1 MSLWTRMPG
10 NATPTP
16 LRIVPKPQYLD
27 LTRPATQ
34 FLQSKI
40 SQSRMGMEPERPRI
54 RFVGQPREAVAHVDN
69 FSSPQS
75 QEAHQRVE
83 AVPALS
89 YEIRSLGSVT
99 TTMAGLV
106 CRKLIEHCEESNLHG
121 REVGGILV
129 GYCSERIEPD
139 QRMGL
144 ERGYEIVVTN
154 SIPISSFD
162 SSNVHLSFT
171 EESWSRAE
179 DEVRQKY
186 APEGKI
192 RLGWYHTHPDQGIF
206 FSSQD
211 EVAHEIFA
219 EPYQFALV
227 VDPRSMEAGLF
238 YRGLYPQPIMAG
250 PICFRLTQRGK

>member
-1 MSLWTRMPG
+1 
-10 NATPTP
+10 
-16 LRIVPKPQYLD
+16 
-27 LTRPATQ
+27 
-34 FLQSKI
+34 
-40 SQSRMGMEPERPRI
+40 MEPERPRI
-54 RFVGQPREAVAHVDN
+54 RFVGQPDKALAHTYN
-69 FSSPQS
+69 RSSSHSHGGLPVG
-75 QEAHQRVE
+75 EF
-83 AVPALS
+83 VPELS
-89 YEIRSLGSVT
+89 YKIKDLGHCAATITGSVCR
-99 TTMAGLV
+99 MLV
-106 CRKLIEHCEESNLHG
+106 EHCRESNLHG

-129 GYCSERIEPD
+129 GYCSERREPD

-179 DEVRQKY
+179 DEIRQKY

>member
-16 LRIVPKPQYLD
+16 LRAVSRPQYVD
-27 LTRPATQ
+27 LTRPATK
-34 FLQSKI
+34 FLQFKI

-54 RFVGQPREAVAHVDN
+54 RFVDQSREAVAHVDN
-69 FSSPQS
+69 FYSPQS

-89 YEIRSLGSVT
+89 YEITSLGSVT
-99 TTMAGLV
+99 TTMTGLV

-129 GYCSERIEPD
+129 GYCSERKGPN
-139 QRMGL
+139 QRMG
-144 ERGYEIVVTN
+144 EKRCEIVVMN

-179 DEVRQKY
+179 DEIRQKY

-206 FSSQD
+206 FSIQD
-211 EVAHEIFA
+211 EVAHKIFA

-227 VDPRSMEAGLF
+227 VDPRCMEAGLF
-238 YRGLYPQPIMAG
+238 YRGSYPQPIMAG
-250 PICFRLTQRGK
+250 PICFRLMQRGK